1 MPGIVGFAFHTNRFP
16 CEGMKEKRATAAANE
31 ARTWAERGG
40 ARSSVVRSAGKLP
53 STGSVTTPSSFTHS
67 TDHLVPV

>member
-1 MPGIVGFAFHTNRFP
+1 MPEIVGFAFHTNRFP

-40 ARSSVVRSAGKLP
+40 VCHTPPRREEAAGKLGA
-53 STGSVTTPSSFTHS
+53 SLDAQVAVASKR
-67 TDHLVPV
+67 